1 MKKLLLISFF
11 LFTSTSFSF
20 AESTDR
26 SASVNQFIFDL
37 GNGIIKA
44 SKDEQLSNEAKKD
57 KIIQLIDDS
66 IDAKWISRFVL
77 GINYRIA
84 NTQQRDRFK
93 ESYRQFMVNTYGP
106 KFKNYKGDRFKV
118 KEVIKQKRFYL
129 VKTDFITKE
138 TDPSI
143 SIDFRVKYY
152 KGKLSVLDII
162 AEGISLIET
171 QRSEFNSAISQNGI
185 NKFLDDLDERVKR
198 LTDGTH

>member
-1 MKKLLLISFF
+1 
-11 LFTSTSFSF
+11 
-20 AESTDR
+20 
-26 SASVNQFIFDL
+26 
-37 GNGIIKA
+37 
-44 SKDEQLSNEAKKD
+44 
-57 KIIQLIDDS
+57 
-66 IDAKWISRFVL
+66 
-77 GINYRIA
+77 
-84 NTQQRDRFK
+84 
-93 ESYRQFMVNTYGP
+93 MVNTYGP